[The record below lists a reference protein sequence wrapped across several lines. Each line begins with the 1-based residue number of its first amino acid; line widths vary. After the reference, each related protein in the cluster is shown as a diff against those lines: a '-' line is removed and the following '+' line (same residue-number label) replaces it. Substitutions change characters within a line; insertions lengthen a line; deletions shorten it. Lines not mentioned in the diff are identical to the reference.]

1 MIRAGSADALIIN
14 SHSALDPHTAED
26 QFMAEINALISR
38 ETEEY
43 YRTMLDRDV
52 EGWNLRDEHLD
63 RMPKFI
69 ADFLRNKG

>member
-14 SHSALDPHTAED
+14 SPSALNPHTAED
-26 QFMAEINALISR
+26 QFKAEMNALVSR

-43 YRTMLDRDV
+43 YRTMLDRDG
-52 EGWNLRDEHLD
+52 ESWNLRDEHLD
-63 RMPKFI
+63 RMLKLI